1 MTTTAVFQNPIT
13 QQIYT
18 FVSSIG
24 LTIRSCVL
32 EEGTFLPG
40 LALESGCILVDENK
54 LLYPGDILHEAG
66 HLAVSTPEERQEAAG
81 NLAVGGGEEMA
92 AIAWSY
98 AAALHIGLDPAIVF
112 HPHGYRS
119 GSDSLLEN
127 FRAGHYLAV
136 PLLQWMGLCYD
147 AQKATENNA
156 EPYPIMQRWLRI

>member
-1 MTTTAVFQNPIT
+1 MTTTAIFQNPIT
-13 QQIYT
+13 QKIAT
-18 FVSSIG
+18 FLSSIG
-24 LTIRSCVL
+24 LTIRSRVL

-54 LLYPGDILHEAG
+54 LLHPGDILHEAG
-66 HLAVSTPEERQEAAG
+66 HLAVSTPEERQQAGG
-81 NLAVGGGEEMA
+81 NLAVGGGDEMA

-98 AAALHIGLDPAIVF
+98 AAALHISIDPAIVF
-112 HPHGYRS
+112 HPQGYRN

-147 AQKATENNA
+147 AQKAAEQGTEA
-156 EPYPIMQRWLRI
+156 YPVMQRWLRE

>member
-1 MTTTAVFQNPIT
+1 MFNNPIT
-13 QQIYT
+13 QKIAT
-18 FVSSIG
+18 FLESIQ
-24 LTIRSCVL
+24 LPIRSCAL

-40 LALESGCILVDENK
+40 LALERGCILVDETK

-66 HLAVSTPEERQEAAG
+66 HLAISTPEERQAAGG

-98 AAALHIGLDPAIVF
+98 AAALHIDIDPAIVF
-112 HPHGYRS
+112 HPHGYRN

-147 AQKATENNA
+147 APKAAENNA
-156 EPYPIMQRWLRI
+156 EPYPIMQRWLRN